1 MSTRLANI
9 ISLIGIVVLAA
20 YVAWLYPSLP
30 DPMPTHWNAAGE
42 VDDYS
47 SKIVGASIIGAMP
60 IFSFLIFKIIPVISP
75 RGFRTESFT
84 GVLNIL
90 MTATVTF
97 SAIIGIA
104 AIRGALDENINISTF
119 IFVAVGI
126 LFMVMGNFLGKVR
139 KNFFLGIR
147 TPWTLASDE
156 VWAKT
161 HRLGGWCFFLAGV
174 IMIVMAF
181 AGSHMSW
188 LIYAIVA
195 IALVPVVYSYFAY
208 RNIEGFAP
216 DPEIEDEQTLVDD

>member
-20 YVAWLYPSLP
+20 YVAWMYPALP

-47 SKIVGASIIGAMP
+47 SKLWGTLIIGSMP
-60 IFSFLIFKIIPVISP
+60 ILTFLLFKIIPVISP

-84 GVLNIL
+84 GTLNIL
-90 MTATVTF
+90 MAAMVFF
-97 SAIIGIA
+97 SCIVGIA
-104 AIRGALDENINISTF
+104 AIRGAHDATINISTF
-119 IFVAVGI
+119 IFVAVGM
-126 LFMVMGNFLGKVR
+126 LFMIIGNFLGKVR

-161 HRLGGWCFFLAGV
+161 HRLGGWCFVLAGA

-181 AGSHMSW
+181 IGPSMSW
-188 LIYAIVA
+188 MIYLIVA
-195 IALVPVVYSYFAY
+195 IALAPVVYSYFAY
-208 RNIEGFAP
+208 RSIEGFGP
-216 DPEIEDEQTLVDD
+216 DPEIEEE

>member
-9 ISLIGIVVLAA
+9 ISLISIVVLAA

-47 SKIVGASIIGAMP
+47 SKVFGATIIGGIP
-60 IFSFLIFKIIPVISP
+60 VFTFLLFKIIPVISP

-90 MTATVTF
+90 MTATVAF

-104 AIRGALDENINISTF
+104 AIRGALDESINISTF
-119 IFVAVGI
+119 VLVAVGMLLMI
-126 LFMVMGNFLGKVR
+126 MGNFLGKVR

-161 HRLGGWCFFLAGV
+161 HRLGGWCFVLAGL
-174 IMIVMAF
+174 IMIGAAF
-181 AGSHMSW
+181 VGPNMSW
-188 LIYAIVA
+188 VIYAIVA
-195 IALVPVVYSYFAY
+195 ISLFPVVYSYFAY
-208 RNIEGFAP
+208 RKIEGFAP
-216 DPEIEDEQTLVDD
+216 DPEIDDK